1 MKILDGIGWECRTH
15 SLSEI
20 LVSNSGE
27 NMEIHPKRSVCR
39 SVVKV
44 ETDGIIWECRT
55 HSLSE
60 ILVSNSGENMEIHP
74 NVAADTYRILL
85 AHVNLLVLHRRR
97 GRREKGTAATVGLF
111 RSQHEPDVHRGLASR
126 QRPRR
131 IPRCHTRGNVNRRHI
146 TSDTKL
152 PHT

>member
-1 MKILDGIGWECRTH
+1 MKILDGIGWECRTR

-44 ETDGIIWECRT
+44 ETDGIIYM
-55 HSLSE
+55 
-60 ILVSNSGENMEIHP
+60 GM
-74 NVAADTYRILL
+74 
-85 AHVNLLVLHRRR
+85 
-97 GRREKGTAATVGLF
+97 
-111 RSQHEPDVHRGLASR
+111 
-126 QRPRR
+126 
-131 IPRCHTRGNVNRRHI
+131 
-146 TSDTKL
+146 